1 MLHALHLSQIIGGVL
16 VDVVVQPVFIQQMGV
31 RAPAEER
38 RLAGVIVGVVVFGHC
53 NGQALGNIPLILRIQ
68 RVFVVL
74 RVADDKDLTAVLG
87 AHQERPCLIAL
98 GKDAQRTAVVDI
110 LPAHGGVAAVGGI
123 EHLIKAAHQRVGGPD
138 DPVLEHA
145 EHLGRQ
151 QLLADAVVVV
161 QARLRTPADC
171 ALCNYARNKN
181 VRVLVES
188 CGLFSDTALLGYFVR
203 KADPQTRGVLW
214 DIQHPYRHCGE
225 KPKQTVANLGDE
237 IYYVQVK
244 DSVVDENGEIE
255 YRMMGLGDLPVY
267 DAVRELHHK
276 GYDGYLTLEWLKRWR
291 PELRDPDVIFYHF
304 QTYMETLLAEIE
316 NDEK

>member
-1 MLHALHLSQIIGGVL
+1 MKLGFSTIGCPEWDWAEILGTAKDMGIDGIEIRGVEDELDPMKITIFDKEHLAKTRQQLAQAGIEIAMLASSGTLGSPKGSEEGERQLQQAKNQIDFAAENGIPFVRVL
-16 VDVVVQPVFIQQMGV
+16 LTLDPKPVP
-31 RAPAEER
+31 ADLEAAEER
-38 RLAGVIVGVVVFGHC
+38 Y
-53 NGQALGNIPLILRIQ
+53 
-68 RVFVVL
+68 
-74 RVADDKDLTAVLG
+74 
-87 AHQERPCLIAL
+87 
-98 GKDAQRTAVVDI
+98 
-110 LPAHGGVAAVGGI
+110 
-123 EHLIKAAHQRVGGPD
+123 
-138 DPVLEHA
+138 
-145 EHLGRQ
+145 
-151 QLLADAVVVV
+151 
-161 QARLRTPADC
+161 C

-316 NDEK
+316 SDEK